1 LQQTDAIISKFPEV
15 ERVFGKIGRADTA
28 TDPAPLTM
36 IETTILLKDR
46 EAWREGMT
54 VDKLK
59 RQLDEAVQIP
69 GLTNAW
75 TMPIKTRID
84 MLATGIKTPV
94 GIKVAG
100 PDLDGIQEL
109 GARIESVV
117 SQVEGTLSA
126 YAERT
131 AGGRYVDI
139 TVDRDLAG
147 RYGLNVK
154 DVQEVITTAVG
165 GMQVTETVEGRERYP
180 VNLRYPREYRDRL
193 SQLRQVRVT
202 TPSGPQVPLQQVA
215 EIEVVDG
222 PPVIKSENA
231 RLNGWIF
238 IDIQGVDV
246 GTYVQ
251 RAKRAIEDHIEI
263 PAGFSLT
270 WSGQFEYMQRAKARL
285 AKIIPM
291 TLLIIVL
298 LLYLN
303 FKRLTEVAIVLG
315 TLPFSL
321 VGGFW
326 LIYLLGYEL
335 SVAIGVGFIALAGVA
350 IELGV
355 VMLVYLEQSLK
366 DSQRHGALA
375 RTAELNEA
383 VIHGAL
389 RRIRPIMMTGG
400 TVILGLLPIM
410 IGHGSGSQV
419 MRRIAAPMIGGM
431 VTTTALTLLVIPV
444 LFALVKGWQ
453 LRRGRLQTLA

>member
-1 LQQTDAIISKFPEV
+1 
-15 ERVFGKIGRADTA
+15 
-28 TDPAPLTM
+28 
-36 IETTILLKDR
+36 
-46 EAWREGMT
+46 
-54 VDKLK
+54 
-59 RQLDEAVQIP
+59 
-69 GLTNAW
+69 
-75 TMPIKTRID
+75 
-84 MLATGIKTPV
+84 
-94 GIKVAG
+94 
-100 PDLDGIQEL
+100 
-109 GARIESVV
+109 
-117 SQVEGTLSA
+117 
-126 YAERT
+126 
-131 AGGRYVDI
+131 
-139 TVDRDLAG
+139 
-147 RYGLNVK
+147 LNVK

-180 VNLRYPREYRDRL
+180 VNLRYPRESRDRL
-193 SQLRQVRVT
+193 SQLRQVRVA
-202 TPSGPQVPLQQVA
+202 TPSGAQVPLQQVA

-453 LRRGRLQTLA
+453 FRRGRLQTSA